1 MDITEKYRPKSFA
14 DLVGQE
20 KAVKRLEH
28 IGRDGYGGK
37 SIWIAG
43 PSGCGKTTSARII
56 AERHCQGVGS
66 IVEYVSAD
74 KFQQSDMDDLLEK
87 TRSRSFIPLAYI
99 INEAHGLSARIVRQL
114 LGVLEGLPSWI
125 CVIFTTT
132 IDGEES
138 LFEGTTEKE
147 LTPWFRRVSKVQL
160 TRRLE
165 TGSLT
170 EVYAQEVMRIARIEG
185 LDGGKDL
192 AEFKKL
198 VTKADNSI
206 GYALKLVDDGILL

>member
-1 MDITEKYRPKSFA
+1 MDITEKYRPRTFGA
-14 DLVGQE
+14 LVGQE
-20 KAVKRLEH
+20 KATRKLAH
-28 IGRDGYGGK
+28 ILRDGTGGK
-37 SIWIAG
+37 SIWISG
-43 PSGCGKTTSARII
+43 PSGCGKTTAARII
-56 AERHCQGVGS
+56 AEKHCAGNGS

-74 KFQQSDMDDLLEK
+74 KFTQADMDDLLDK
-87 TRSRSFIPLAYI
+87 TRSRSFLPLAYI
-99 INEAHGLSARIVRQL
+99 INEAHGLSSRIVRQL

-132 IDGEES
+132 IEGEES

-147 LTPWFRRVSKVQL
+147 LTPWFRRVSKIQL
-160 TRRLE
+160 ARRLE
-165 TGSLT
+165 SGSLT
-170 EVYAQEVMRIARIEG
+170 EVYAQECMRIAQAEQ

-206 GYALKLVDDGILL
+206 GYALKLIDDGILL